1 VTRRARP
8 AWRAAARLL
17 GGSLAVAL
25 SGSGCFRYA
34 PIPIES
40 VRPGEDVQVRLTDAA
55 AARLAGEFGAY
66 SQRLEGP
73 LATEGRDSLSI
84 SLMVGREYNG
94 MALEGVRQTLFLGRS
109 EVVEVRRRELSRSRT
124 AMAGAGA
131 LVVFALVVNAV
142 TQMGD
147 DNPTA
152 GEQPPPPPPPGL
164 RTARVG
170 ARLPFR

>member
-1 VTRRARP
+1 MRRVRP

-17 GGSLAVAL
+17 GGSLAVAV

-40 VRPGEDVQVRLTDAA
+40 VRPGENVQVRLTDDAA
-55 AARLAGEFGAY
+55 TRLVSQFGAY

-73 LATEGRDSLSI
+73 LAREGADSLSI
-84 SLMVGREYNG
+84 TLMVGREYNG

-124 AMAGAGA
+124 ALASAGA
-131 LVVFALVVNAV
+131 LVVFALAVNAV

-147 DNPTA
+147 DNPDA
-152 GEQPPPPPPPGL
+152 GEEPPPPPPPGL
-164 RTARVG
+164 RAARIGV
-170 ARLPFR
+170 RLPFR